1 MILTSNTRVQGGSIV
16 TSIPNE
22 VARRLGAN
30 PGDALYWIED
40 GAGRFVVTTVD
51 PPTLEALKHHEE
63 LIAQYREVFQTLAE

>member
-1 MILTSNTRVQGGSIV
+1 MILTSNTRVQGGSMV

-30 PGDALYWIED
+30 PGDPLYWIED

-51 PPTLEALKHHEE
+51 PATLEALKHHEE
-63 LIAQYREVFQTLAE
+63 VVAQYREVFQTLAE

>member
-30 PGDALYWIED
+30 PGDPLYWIED
-40 GAGRFVVTTVD
+40 GAGRFVVTTID
-51 PPTLEALKHHEE
+51 PATLEGLKHHEE
-63 LIAQYREVFQTLAE
+63 IVAQYREVFQTLAE

>member
-30 PGDALYWIED
+30 PGDSLYWIED

-51 PPTLEALKHHEE
+51 PATVEALKHHEE
-63 LIAQYREVFQTLAE
+63 IIAQYREVFQTLAE